1 MTSSQERGKR
11 CQLSGSCSC
20 CPELPGGKCR
30 SVGGRENDKQPRK
43 GEEVSGSAG
52 LGHWLLLGSAHS
64 LSHTA
69 STVVSTLY
77 TYSVIVPLDCILW
90 LSPAA
95 TRNHCYK

>member
-1 MTSSQERGKR
+1 MTSSQERGRR

-30 SVGGRENDKQPRK
+30 SVGGRLDDEQPRK

-69 STVVSTLY
+69 STAVVHCITFSI
-77 TYSVIVPLDCILW
+77 IVHCI
-90 LSPAA
+90 
-95 TRNHCYK
+95 NIV